1 MSHLSTVKTK
11 LHKKQ
16 PLIDALL
23 QLNYRVDL
31 NQYIEN
37 PIGHTHEEVLCDI
50 IIGDDIGFKWNC
62 NMGTY
67 ELVTDLQTWKHPVPP
82 ERLLSKITQQYAIE
96 ILTATAKL
104 EGFQIEDKKTNSRQE
119 VELILNKWSK

>member
-37 PIGHTHEEVLCDI
+37 PIGHNHEEVLCDI
-50 IIGDDIGFKWNC
+50 TIGDDIGFKWNC

-67 ELVTDLQTWKHPVPP
+67 ELVTDLQTWKHSIPP
-82 ERLLSKITQQYAIE
+82 ERLISKITQQYAIE

-104 EGFQIEDKKTNSRQE
+104 EGYQIEDKKTNSRQE

>member
-37 PIGHTHEEVLCDI
+37 PIGHNHEEVLCDI
-50 IIGDDIGFKWNC
+50 TIGDDIGFKWNC

-104 EGFQIEDKKTNSRQE
+104 EGYQIEDKKTNSRQE